1 MLNFLWRYFTLTIQ
15 KTGSF
20 FYLSTTLAKLTTMAD
35 EQAPQCG
42 CYIIFDED
50 TTSDNIAFIPLTS
63 VEAHTTIQATASQT
77 RLTQN
82 FINPDPDKP
91 LDELNYIFPLY
102 DGVSVVSFVCTIGDR
117 VIRGVVKER
126 QEAQATYNKA
136 VKSGKVAGLL
146 QKSSAASDVF
156 STTVGNVPAGAEIK
170 VEITYLAELKHD
182 AEFDGIRFTLPT
194 HIAPR
199 YGPGFS
205 LKDSNVTTQ
214 GSISIT
220 VDADMPDGCSITS
233 VQSPSHPIS
242 IQIGRCST
250 SAETAEPSLQRAS
263 ASLALGSASLEKDF
277 ILHIVAPKIKEPS
290 AVLETHPTLPNQQAI
305 MATLVPQFKI
315 PSETPEMV
323 FLCDRSG
330 SMYWGNQKMPN
341 LQNALNIFLRSLP
354 VGVKFN
360 ICCFGTRYDF
370 LWPESRAYGEASLEE
385 AFKHVGTFDGTDYGG
400 TEMCKPL
407 EEVFRRRQ
415 KNMNLEVF
423 ILTDGDISNQNSLF
437 KLINENMEEAKGA
450 IRLFSLGIGDDA
462 SHALIEGA
470 ARAGNGFAQ
479 TVGSEE
485 KMNHKVVRMLKGA
498 LTPHIYDYSL
508 DVKYERT
515 ASDVVD
521 DDDFVVVE
529 KTLDSLTI
537 EATMIEAKSESEP
550 VQKTIPIYDASHH
563 DDDDGIGFDDKPKEE
578 QPDPIL
584 EISTPKYLQTP
595 CPVPGLFPFNRT
607 TVYVLIS
614 DQSPYLVA
622 KSVLLKGTT
631 SVNSNGT
638 IKRVSLEQ
646 EIPITAL
653 PGKGTTVHQL
663 AAQNEITEL
672 EEGRGWLSLAKDAET
687 GTLIKDKFNAIQV
700 QDMRKRE
707 AVRLCLRYQVAGVH
721 CSMVAI
727 DESQEAEDNT
737 QRDMIDRRWGL
748 DDDDD
753 DSDEDMGFGL
763 FDGYTPPQR
772 PSQRAFLDV
781 SAECEEEDSDEDM
794 GFCLMDDYSPP
805 QPPPRAVETKEEDE
819 EGSTGPKAS
828 ENRDALQAIASL
840 QQFTGSWEWDKAG
853 LLERLLGVTKN
864 DILMKAEGAGLDK
877 EKDAVLATLCA
888 LVFLDTNL
896 AEEKGSWELMAEKA
910 VGWVTEQVGGTDGY
924 ERWKG
929 VVRMLL

>member
-1 MLNFLWRYFTLTIQ
+1 
-15 KTGSF
+15 
-20 FYLSTTLAKLTTMAD
+20 MAD
-35 EQAPQCG
+35 EQAPECG

-50 TTSDNIAFIPLTS
+50 TTNDKIAFIPLTS

-77 RLTQN
+77 RLTQYY
-82 FINPDPDKP
+82 INPNADKP
-91 LDELNYIFPLY
+91 LDELNYVFPLY

-126 QEAQATYNKA
+126 QEAQATYDKA

-156 STTVGNVPAGAEIK
+156 STTIGNVPAGAEVK

-205 LKDSNVTTQ
+205 LKDSNVVTQ

-250 SAETAEPSLQRAS
+250 SAETAEPSLQKAS

-330 SMYWGNQKMPN
+330 SMYWGQNQKMPN

-370 LWPESRAYGEASLEE
+370 LWPESRAYEEASLEE
-385 AFKHVGTFDGTDYGG
+385 AFKHVGTFNETDYGG
-400 TEMCKPL
+400 TEMCDPL

-415 KNMNLEVF
+415 KNMNLEVLL
-423 ILTDGDISNQNSLF
+423 LTDGDISNQNALF
-437 KLINENMEEAKGA
+437 KLINENMEEAKGG
-450 IRLFSLGIGDDA
+450 IRLFTLGIGDDA

-508 DVKYERT
+508 EVKYERT
-515 ASDVVD
+515 ASDVD
-521 DDDFVVVE
+521 DDDFVLVE
-529 KTLDSLTI
+529 KTLDSLAI
-537 EATMIEAKSESEP
+537 EATVVEDKSESES
-550 VQKTIPIYDASHH
+550 VQKTIPIYDASHN
-563 DDDDGIGFDDKPKEE
+563 DDDDMGFDDKPKEE
-578 QPDPIL
+578 RRDPIL

-595 CPVPGLFPFNRT
+595 CPVPALFPFNRT

-614 DQSPYLVA
+614 DQSPSLVA
-622 KSVLLKGTT
+622 KSVLLKGIT

-638 IKRVSLEQ
+638 VERVALEQ

-653 PGKGTTVHQL
+653 PGQGTTIHQL
-663 AAQNEITEL
+663 AAQKEVTEL
-672 EEGRGWLSLAKDAET
+672 DEGRGWLSLAKDAET
-687 GTLIKDKFNAIQV
+687 GTLIKDKFPAAQV

-721 CSMVAI
+721 CSMVAV
-727 DESQEAEDNT
+727 DESQETEDNT

-763 FDGYTPPQR
+763 FDGGTPPQW
-772 PSQRAFLDV
+772 PSQARFLCLE
-781 SAECEEEDSDEDM
+781 AECEEEDEDSDEEM
-794 GFCLMDDYSPP
+794 GFGLFDDGPP
-805 QPPPRAVETKEEDE
+805 LQPAPQAVVTEEKDG
-819 EGSTGPKAS
+819 EGSKGPKAS
-828 ENRDALQAIASL
+828 ENRDALQAIAAL
-840 QQFTGSWEWDKAG
+840 QKFTGCWEWDKAG
-853 LLERLLGVTKN
+853 SLERLLGVTKD

-877 EKDAVLATLCA
+877 SKDAVLATLCA
-888 LVFLDTNL
+888 LVFLETKL
-896 AEEKGSWELMAEKA
+896 AEEEDAWELMADKA
-910 VGWVTEQVGGTDGY
+910 QGWAAEQLCRMAEY
-924 ERWKG
+924 ERWKA
-929 VVRMLL
+929 VVRALL